1 MIFYYITF
9 KNDIYVIFLPTP
21 VQQTLLQP
29 PNAEPPTEE
38 NVV

>member
-1 MIFYYITF
+1 MII
-9 KNDIYVIFLPTP
+9 VIFFPTP

-38 NVV
+38 NAV